1 MKPRL
6 LLALAVAFCVD
17 AGAQER
23 FTPLRASPAPPSAA
37 PALPFRYVGQLSQ
50 NGRLEVLLM
59 RGAEL
64 HSVAAGDTVDG
75 EYRVDT
81 ASGAELALTHL
92 RSGYRQVMQITPP
105 IKEDGRVARTR
116 ILELERPAA
125 PARVE

>member
-23 FTPLRASPAPPSAA
+23 FAPLSASATPPGATPS
-37 PALPFRYVGQLSQ
+37 LPFRYVGQLRQ

-64 HSVAAGDTVDG
+64 HSVAAGETLDG
-75 EYRVDT
+75 EYRVD
-81 ASGAELALTHL
+81 
-92 RSGYRQVMQITPP
+92 RITESTIVFTYLPH
-105 IKEDGRVARTR
+105 KLKQTWAFRR
-116 ILELERPAA
+116 
-125 PARVE
+125 

>member
-64 HSVAAGDTVDG
+64 HSVAAGETVDG
-75 EYRVDT
+75 EYRVD
-81 ASGAELALTHL
+81 S
-92 RSGYRQVMQITPP
+92 ITPSTIVFTYLP
-105 IKEDGRVARTR
+105 LKLKQTWPFRR
-116 ILELERPAA
+116 
-125 PARVE
+125 

>member
-1 MKPRL
+1 MGCLTPAGHYPWLVMKPRL

-23 FTPLRASPAPPSAA
+23 FAPLSASPAPPSAA

-64 HSVAAGDTVDG
+64 HSVAAGETVDG
-75 EYRVDT
+75 EYRVD
-81 ASGAELALTHL
+81 S
-92 RSGYRQVMQITPP
+92 ITQSTIVFTYLPL
-105 IKEDGRVARTR
+105 KLKQTWAFRR
-116 ILELERPAA
+116 
-125 PARVE
+125 